1 MSEFFDDL
9 ARTLAQP
16 MPRRRALRLL
26 GGAVVAS
33 AVPGVLR
40 PSRAPGATR
49 TASTGVTRTASACP
63 RPGYCPSGR
72 VDCSVCPGGAPG
84 SCFLAGCGAPGSEC
98 CCLKDAAG
106 RKSGATLCAPGYR
119 CVPQGD
125 PPCVC
130 KNTCGVGNCCKPGE
144 YCANFSQRLCCKEEE
159 RGCGLQCCKPNE
171 ECKTIRVGTGSQD
184 FCEKRCPPKQAWC
197 GRNKCCPPRWHCINE
212 RTGLCKRCRRNEEEC
227 GNKCCDKATSRCCGE
242 NLCCQKGRACCTV
255 DGKRI
260 CCPPRT
266 KCAPQIL
273 AGQSL
278 LTRNSPRVCCPRPR
292 FSTAEE
298 ICCPPGQVAL
308 NTPGFAIPP
317 PGISPFCCPPGQ
329 ICPSAVAGK
338 ACVDLRSDPR
348 NCGSCGNVCQS
359 GICSGGVCALP

>member
-1 MSEFFDDL
+1 M
-9 ARTLAQP
+9 
-16 MPRRRALRLL
+16 
-26 GGAVVAS
+26 
-33 AVPGVLR
+33 
-40 PSRAPGATR
+40 
-49 TASTGVTRTASACP
+49 
-63 RPGYCPSGR
+63 
-72 VDCSVCPGGAPG
+72 CPGGAPG

-159 RGCGLQCCKPNE
+159 RGCGLQCCKP
-171 ECKTIRVGTGSQD
+171 
-184 FCEKRCPPKQAWC
+184 
-197 GRNKCCPPRWHCINE
+197 
-212 RTGLCKRCRRNEEEC
+212 NEEEC